1 MTAAKRGKSKSTSH
15 NIQFRWNEKD
25 ELGRA
30 ALVELESY
38 PKDKRSQAMAEA
50 LIAFRGKKLPTRAK
64 TADILQKLERLEAT
78 IERSQQELATM
89 LFNALQGL
97 DLSAY
102 ARPDGQTLEQELGS
116 IIPTEVYE
124 QMFSGVQG
132 KTFEVED

>member
-1 MTAAKRGKSKSTSH
+1 MTAAKNGKGKSTSH

-30 ALVELESY
+30 ALIELEAY

-50 LIAFRGKKLPTRAK
+50 ILAYHGKKLPNRAK
-64 TADILQKLERLEAT
+64 TADILQKLERLESQ
-78 IERSQQELATM
+78 IERSQQELASI
-89 LFNALQGL
+89 LLNALQGI

-102 ARPDGQTLEQELGS
+102 VRPDGKTLEQDLGAV
-116 IIPTEVYE
+116 IPSEVYE

-132 KTFEVED
+132 KTFEVD